1 MSLITDSEREH
12 FKRCIVEDDLF
23 VDDFKL
29 TEQKDAD
36 GPKDGY
42 FRTGTVTVTYSPPIS
57 AAPTSTPT
65 RIVRTYRAGVVPTWA
80 VEFERELK
88 LNIFKTQ

>member
-1 MSLITDSEREH
+1 MSLITDIERED
-12 FKRCIVEDDLF
+12 FKRCIVEADLF
-23 VDDFKL
+23 VNDFKL

-42 FRTGTVTVTYSPPIS
+42 FRTGTVTVTYSPPTS
-57 AAPTSTPT
+57 ASPRSTPT
-65 RIVRTYRAGVVPTWA
+65 GIARTYRAGVVPSWA

-88 LNIFKTQ
+88 RNIFKTQ

>member
-1 MSLITDSEREH
+1 MSLITDSERED
-12 FKRCIVEDDLF
+12 FKRCIVEADLF

-42 FRTGTVTVTYSPPIS
+42 FRTGTITVRYSPPTS
-57 AAPTSTPT
+57 AAPTYKPT
-65 RIVRTYRAGVVPTWA
+65 GIARTYRAGVVPTWP

-88 LNIFKTQ
+88 ANIFKTQ

>member
-1 MSLITDSEREH
+1 MSLITDSERED
-12 FKRCIVEDDLF
+12 FKQYIIEADLF

-36 GPKDGY
+36 GPKNGY
-42 FRTGTVTVTYSPPIS
+42 FRTGTVTVTYSPPTS

-65 RIVRTYRAGVVPTWA
+65 AIARTYRAGVVPTWA

>member
-1 MSLITDSEREH
+1 MSLITDSERED
-12 FKRCIVEDDLF
+12 FKRCIIEADLF

-29 TEQKDAD
+29 SEQKDAG

-42 FRTGTVTVTYSPPIS
+42 FRTGTVTVTYTPPTS
-57 AAPTSTPT
+57 AAPTSKPT
-65 RIVRTYRAGVVPTWA
+65 GIARTYRAGVVPTWP

>member
-1 MSLITDSEREH
+1 MSLITDSERED
-12 FKRCIVEDDLF
+12 FKRCIVEADLF
-23 VDDFKL
+23 VEDFKL

-42 FRTGTVTVTYSPPIS
+42 FRTGTVTVTYSPPTS

-65 RIVRTYRAGVVPTWA
+65 EIVRIYRAGVFPPWP

-88 LNIFKTQ
+88 LNAFKTR

>member
-1 MSLITDSEREH
+1 MSLITDSERED
-12 FKRCIVEDDLF
+12 FKRCIVEADLF

-42 FRTGTVTVTYSPPIS
+42 FRTGTVTVTYSPPTS
-57 AAPTSTPT
+57 AASTNMPTA
-65 RIVRTYRAGVVPTWA
+65 IVRTYRAGVVPAWP

-88 LNIFKTQ
+88 LNAFKTR

>member
-1 MSLITDSEREH
+1 MSLITDSERED
-12 FKRCIVEDDLF
+12 FKRSIVEADLF

-29 TEQKDAD
+29 TEQKDA
-36 GPKDGY
+36 DGY

>member
-1 MSLITDSEREH
+1 MSLITDSERED
-12 FKRCIVEDDLF
+12 FNRCIVEADLF
-23 VDDFKL
+23 VNDFKL

-36 GPKDGY
+36 GPKDGH
-42 FRTGTVTVTYSPPIS
+42 FRTGTVTVTYSPPTS
-57 AAPTSTPT
+57 AAPTSTL
-65 RIVRTYRAGVVPTWA
+65 REIVRTYRAGVVPTWA

>member
-1 MSLITDSEREH
+1 MSLITDSERED
-12 FKRCIVEDDLF
+12 FKRCIVEADLF

-29 TEQKDAD
+29 AEQKDAD

-42 FRTGTVTVTYSPPIS
+42 FRTGTVTVRYSPPTS
-57 AAPTSTPT
+57 ASPRSTPT
-65 RIVRTYRAGVVPTWA
+65 GIARTYHAGVVPSWA

>member
-1 MSLITDSEREH
+1 MSLITDSERED
-12 FKRCIVEDDLF
+12 FKRCIFEADLF

-29 TEQKDAD
+29 AVQKDSD

-42 FRTGTVTVTYSPPIS
+42 FRTGTVTVTYTPPTS
-57 AAPTSTPT
+57 AARRSTPT
-65 RIVRTYRAGVVPTWA
+65 GISRTYRAGVVPTWP

-88 LNIFKTQ
+88 LNIFKTR